1 MSVIENTEAWQLLE
15 LLLRNSQNLAKSCKE
30 KHSCAWSFERIQK
43 PTVNTFSA
51 NVFLRKN
58 FLLLCS
64 LYRNALRI
72 SLYFVK
78 PGEVMSDRE
87 VELKETPPAKVELKE
102 TPTAKDP
109 PPSVTV
115 LPAIPPKVV
124 EGIAADIEPTQR
136 LSSSEN
142 LPRTGRRVSSIEVV
156 KGAPPPK
163 RASVVV
169 FESPDTPPPTQKF
182 TTVSHGVRARKQ
194 MPLRW

>member
-1 MSVIENTEAWQLLE
+1 MVRRTRSLT
-15 LLLRNSQNLAKSCKE
+15 RRKS
-30 KHSCAWSFERIQK
+30 R
-43 PTVNTFSA
+43 
-51 NVFLRKN
+51 
-58 FLLLCS
+58 
-64 LYRNALRI
+64 
-72 SLYFVK
+72 